1 VDNRKIA
8 VAEWLVARKSVPGLN
23 EPAQPGQS
31 AGNFFEP
38 ENLTASPPPD
48 NPIAKEARASRE
60 ALMAITN
67 GYFDGITTHDGSII
81 IAHPGCTRVE
91 NGTTVTGR
99 AAGPG
104 AQGRAAPVAGV
115 APAGRGGPGA
125 RQTAL
130 RCGTEHP
137 NTYRRTVVKTTVIR
151 FRPLAL
157 LCVAT
162 LAIVVSISPLRAQSD
177 GAPVYVAM
185 GDSIEFG
192 VGDDIPPF
200 EGYVP
205 GFGAFLASVFSLPVE
220 VHNLGV
226 GGARVREI
234 QLTQLPVALQLI
246 QGHTPIVV
254 SWGGG
259 GNDGAGVATSPQV
272 NTCLRGASQSQSQS
286 CFGRV
291 NALLNDVEQTIDH
304 TIADVRQAVGPEGRI
319 LMRTQYNGLART
331 GCQTADVVALTDAT
345 LEGFPGSLLDR
356 GLNTRIRSIAAK
368 YNAQVIDLYL
378 PFRFQADTLV
388 AADCSHPSGL
398 GYEAILQLAEL
409 AFLAGP

>member
-1 VDNRKIA
+1 
-8 VAEWLVARKSVPGLN
+8 
-23 EPAQPGQS
+23 
-31 AGNFFEP
+31 
-38 ENLTASPPPD
+38 
-48 NPIAKEARASRE
+48 
-60 ALMAITN
+60 M
-67 GYFDGITTHDGSII
+67 
-81 IAHPGCTRVE
+81 
-91 NGTTVTGR
+91 
-99 AAGPG
+99 
-104 AQGRAAPVAGV
+104 
-115 APAGRGGPGA
+115 
-125 RQTAL
+125 
-130 RCGTEHP
+130 
-137 NTYRRTVVKTTVIR
+137 KTTVIR

-162 LAIVVSISPLRAQSD
+162 LAIVVSISPLRAQSE

-286 CFGRV
+286 CLGRI

-398 GYEAILQLAEL
+398 GYEAILQLAKL